1 MGCDVLHIWVTF
13 KQHEWLVCC
22 SVCSVN
28 MASKEAAIR
37 QKAFLCWHGH
47 HWKFTSIGRMTD
59 LQSIASQVLSEIGL
73 EEDCGGRG
81 QVHTQR
87 RRAGQLHTAPQVSQ
101 PAGTCSFYR
110 LVSFRN
116 LE

>member
-1 MGCDVLHIWVTF
+1 
-13 KQHEWLVCC
+13 
-22 SVCSVN
+22 